1 MRRAAQALLITTVV
15 FSLAACSAAPVA
27 APPAALSDK
36 NVTAS
41 LGLLDTA
48 NVLLGDAIPLSAS
61 VELSGKRTD
70 KVVLRIEQSLD
81 GLTWSTVDEV
91 KDAGPTVE
99 LQASATA
106 DVAGPLQFRAT
117 AVSASKKADAL
128 ASSEPQTATV
138 ADLQQLVRTF
148 YYDLT
153 QAYRTDT
160 QTGITFDE
168 QHNYPGL
175 VDFQSQGWLDRN
187 ALFLEAEVSEAM
199 VPDVTTLSP
208 DPTWM
213 MPAGSCNAAQSEPP
227 AGRTFIVSV
236 DTTFYWDGFP
246 ATTKA
251 DVHVTFLDG
260 VIHHWV
266 ACS

>member
-1 MRRAAQALLITTVV
+1 MRRAAQALLIPTVV
-15 FSLAACSAAPVA
+15 FSLAACSAAPVPE
-27 APPAALSDK
+27 PPAALSEK

-41 LGLLDTA
+41 LGVLDSA
-48 NVLLGDAIPLSAS
+48 NVLLGDEIPLSAS

-91 KDAGPTVE
+91 KEAGPSVE
-99 LQASATA
+99 LKTSVTP
-106 DVAGPLQFRAT
+106 DLAGPLQFRAT
-117 AVSASKKADAL
+117 AVSAKKKADAL
-128 ASSEPQTATV
+128 TSSDPQAAVV

-175 VDFQSQGWLDRN
+175 VDYQSQGWLDRN
-187 ALFLEAEVSEAM
+187 ALFLDAAVSESM
-199 VPDVTTLSP
+199 VPSLTTLSP
-208 DPTWM
+208 DPSWM
-213 MPAGSCNAAQSEPP
+213 MPAGPCNAAQTEPP

-236 DTTFYWDGFP
+236 DSTFYWNGVSE
-246 ATTKA
+246 TTKA

-260 VIHHWV
+260 VLHHWV